1 LVPPNDAEVLHH
13 AMARLATDA
22 ELRSRL
28 GNAARAAIVARD
40 LTWEGNARRVVEAVR
55 PLLVRMAGQRPSA

>member
-1 LVPPNDAEVLHH
+1 
-13 AMARLATDA
+13 LATDA